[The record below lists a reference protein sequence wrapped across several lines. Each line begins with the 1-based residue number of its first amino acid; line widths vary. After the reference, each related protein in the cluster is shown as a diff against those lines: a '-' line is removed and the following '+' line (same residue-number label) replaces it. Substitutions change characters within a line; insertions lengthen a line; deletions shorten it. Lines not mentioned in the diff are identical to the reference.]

1 MSGENFKILQK
12 MLEPEKVC
20 GSIMGVILD
29 EAIDS
34 SGKGW
39 PGYNNLLIDQN
50 SCKFISRWNAA
61 CGLSQG

>member
-1 MSGENFKILQK
+1 